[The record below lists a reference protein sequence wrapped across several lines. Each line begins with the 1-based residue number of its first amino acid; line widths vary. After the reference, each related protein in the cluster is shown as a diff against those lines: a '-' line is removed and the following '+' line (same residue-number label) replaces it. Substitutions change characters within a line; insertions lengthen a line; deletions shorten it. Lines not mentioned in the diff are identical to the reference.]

1 MTETHEGG
9 CFCGAVRYR
18 SSGKPNRVSAC
29 SCRWCQGRTGSALG
43 ISVYFP
49 EEQVEFIERAT
60 RKFRLTS
67 DAGRW
72 IETEF
77 CEHCG
82 TTVTW
87 TLEFLPGER
96 GIAGGTFDEPTFWYK
111 LQRYVF
117 ARTKPKLAVY
127 THILLFGD
135 ATSDDLI
142 PATRPSYDGPLVVG
156 ADLMQFEIGDEV
168 TINQFSR
175 EPAES

>member
-18 SSGKPNRVSAC
+18 TSGKPNRVSGC

-49 EEQVEFIERAT
+49 QEQVEFIERAT
-60 RKFRLTS
+60 RKFRLIS

-77 CEHCG
+77 CENCG

-117 ARTKPKLAVY
+117 ARTKPDWLK
-127 THILLFGD
+127 IP
-135 ATSDDLI
+135 DDI
-142 PATRPSYDGPLVVG
+142 
-156 ADLMQFEIGDEV
+156 EV
-168 TINQFSR
+168 TQTMTSKGL
-175 EPAES
+175 